1 MTEANREKSIFGRHL
16 VAHED
21 QKLLPEDPKAKKV
34 SFVPS
39 AVQENGGVKCATFLL
54 WRLNYIIRTWFRKLV
69 VTL

>member
-1 MTEANREKSIFGRHL
+1 M
-16 VAHED
+16 AHED